1 MPDTLPTF
9 NDGIN
14 ADLTLTARN
23 LNLGVDYVAP
33 DADIDESVI
42 ETDVADVDGNII
54 GGSSSTSIRTGTLN
68 CQYDLETDEK
78 DGDPKNVRSAHVWLF
93 RGRYYRGG
101 AVKTKLKRKETI
113 TFSLGVKELQN
124 PLPNLLSAAG
134 QFATDTKASGSAYNK
149 NVTAVNTRTGCTL
162 SWALE
167 DAPSGMVI
175 SGTTTG
181 AISWPTPVAG
191 TYTVKV
197 KCTDTLNGERTRVG
211 FSRLKLTVT

>member
-1 MPDTLPTF
+1 MPDILPTF

-23 LNLGVDYVAP
+23 LNLGVDYVSA
-33 DADIDESVI
+33 DADIEETVI
-42 ETDVADVDGNII
+42 EKDVTDVDGNVI
-54 GGSSSTSIRTGTLN
+54 GGSTKTSIRSGSLN

-78 DGDPKNVRSAHVWLF
+78 DGDPKNVRAAHVWLF

-101 AVKTKLKRKETI
+101 AVKSKLKRAEAI
-113 TFSLGVKELQN
+113 TFSVGVKELQN

-134 QFATDTKASGSAYNK
+134 QVATDTKASGSAYAK
-149 NVTAVNTRTGCTL
+149 NVTALNVRTGATL

-197 KCTDTLNGERTRVG
+197 KCTDTLAGERTRVG
-211 FSRLKLTVT
+211 ASYLKLTVT